1 MDETHRAAV
10 AERAARAGG
19 TVARERFRQGVDVET
34 KADKNDLVTAA
45 DRDAQQQVV
54 ATVRREFPEE
64 PFLCEESE
72 GGGEVRVA
80 GLDAVERREAVPA
93 SGPVWV
99 VDPVDG
105 TANYVRGLRYW
116 ATVVAALVDGEPVGV
131 ATYLPAQGDSYTAGP
146 ESVTRNGD
154 PVRVSDRTDP
164 ETFAVGAVGRW
175 PREPGG
181 ASLDD
186 LGARFGDVRRVG
198 SMQATLALVASG
210 SLEGAVATGRP
221 HPWDSIAGAELVRR
235 AGGTVTDLRG
245 EPWTH
250 DSTGLVA
257 SNGRAHERLREAVS
271 ESPGATAE

>member
-19 TVARERFRQGVDVET
+19 VVARETFRQEVAVET
-34 KADKNDLVTAA
+34 KADKTDVVTVA

-54 ATVRREFPEE
+54 ATVSREFPDD
-64 PFLCEESE
+64 PFLCEEE
-72 GGGEVRVA
+72 VPVVGGV
-80 GLDAVERREAVPA
+80 DRREAVPT

-99 VDPVDG
+99 VDPIDG

-116 ATVVAALVDGEPVGV
+116 ATVVAALVDGDPVGV
-131 ATYLPAQGDSYTAGP
+131 ATYLPAQEDVYAAGP
-146 ESVTRNGD
+146 ESVTHNGN
-154 PVRVSDRTDP
+154 PMRVSDRSDP
-164 ETFAVGAVGRW
+164 ETFALGAVGRW
-175 PREPGG
+175 PREDGG
-181 ASLDD
+181 ASPDD
-186 LGARFGDVRRVG
+186 LGSRFGDIRRVG
-198 SMQATLALVASG
+198 SMQATLALVAAG
-210 SLEGAVATGRP
+210 SLEGAVTTGTP

-257 SNGRAHERLREAVS
+257 SNGQAHERLLDAVN

>member
-19 TVARERFRQGVDVET
+19 VVARERFRQEVRVET
-34 KADKNDLVTAA
+34 KADKTDVVTAA
-45 DRDAQQQVV
+45 DRDAQQQVL
-54 ATVRREFPEE
+54 ATVRREFPDD
-64 PFLCEESE
+64 PFLCEE
-72 GGGEVRVA
+72 EVQVT
-80 GLDAVERREAVPA
+80 GPEAVDRREAVPR

-99 VDPVDG
+99 IDPIDG

-116 ATVVAALVDGEPVGV
+116 ATVVAALVDGDPVGV
-131 ATYLPAQGDSYTAGP
+131 ATYLPAQEDIYAAGP

-154 PVRVSDRTDP
+154 PMCVSDRSDP
-164 ETFAVGAVGRW
+164 ETFALGAVGRW
-175 PREPGG
+175 PREAGG
-181 ASLDD
+181 ASPDALWS
-186 LGARFGDVRRVG
+186 RFGDVRRVG

-210 SLEGAVATGRP
+210 SLEGAVATGTP

-250 DSTGLVA
+250 GATGLVA
-257 SNGRAHERLREAVS
+257 SNGRAHDRLLDAVS
-271 ESPGATAE
+271 DSPGATTG

>member
-19 TVARERFRQGVDVET
+19 VVARETFRQEVAVET
-34 KADKNDLVTAA
+34 KADKTDVVTTA

-54 ATVRREFPEE
+54 ATVRQEFPDD
-64 PFLCEESE
+64 PVLCEE
-72 GGGEVRVA
+72 EVPVV
-80 GLDAVERREAVPA
+80 GSVDRRDSVPA
-93 SGPVWV
+93 TGPVWV

-116 ATVVAALVDGEPVGV
+116 ATVVAALVDGKPVGV
-131 ATYLPAQGDSYTAGP
+131 ATYLPAQEDIYAAGP
-146 ESVTRNGD
+146 ESVTHNGD
-154 PVRVSDRTDP
+154 PMRVSDRTDP
-164 ETFAVGAVGRW
+164 ETFALGAVGRW
-175 PREPGG
+175 PREKGG
-181 ASLDD
+181 ASLDE
-186 LGARFGDVRRVG
+186 LGGRFGDVRRVG

-210 SLEGAVATGRP
+210 SLEGAVTTGRP

-235 AGGTVTDLRG
+235 AGGTVTGTGG

-250 DSTGLVA
+250 ESVGLVA
-257 SNGRAHERLREAVS
+257 SNGQAHDRLLDAVS